1 MAKSSRKRKASTE
14 AERKTK
20 KQIAL
25 GRKEARQN
33 RIILILVGSLIAVIV
48 LILAIGALS
57 ELVFKPNSPVATVN
71 GEKIQADDYQNLVNY
86 NRYNYYSNIASL
98 QNGLEQLNA
107 DPEQN
112 SFLISFYE
120 QQLSQVESAL
130 ALAPQDSLDE
140 LIDAE
145 IVLQKAEQEG
155 IEVTDAEVDQAIDE
169 DFRSALTQQVSEPIT
184 STEQLPTS
192 TPVAQEDVDAL
203 YDNVLSAM
211 QLSDDAF
218 RTIVHRSL
226 MLSKVQDLLASE
238 VPTTGL
244 VADVQLI
251 QTEVDLAAIAA
262 KGRIERGEDFAIVA
276 QEVSTDTLT
285 VENGGAVGW
294 VTPGQLTE
302 RYGADLDAYVFGL
315 EVGELGMVES
325 DGMYYVVMVVARDEN
340 GPLPADVLAQ
350 RQNSALADWLEEQKA
365 SPDVKIERL
374 LTSEQIPPDPYTS
387 YLGF

>member
-48 LILAIGALS
+48 LILAFGALS
-57 ELVFKPNSPVATVN
+57 ELVFKPNSAVATVN

-98 QNGLEQLNA
+98 QNGLEQLNT

-145 IVLQKAEQEG
+145 LALQKAEQEG
-155 IEVTDAEVDQAIDE
+155 IEVTDEEVDQAIDE

-184 STEQLPTS
+184 STEELPTS

-218 RTIVHRSL
+218 RTIVYRSL
-226 MLSKVQDLLASE
+226 VLSKVQDLLASE

-285 VENGGAVGW
+285 AENGGAVGW

-325 DGMYYVVMVVARDEN
+325 DGMYYVVMVVDRDEN

-350 RQNSALADWLEEQKA
+350 RQSSALADWLEEQKA

>member
-48 LILAIGALS
+48 LILAFGALS
-57 ELVFKPNSPVATVN
+57 ELVFKPNSAVATVN

-98 QNGLEQLNA
+98 QNGLEQLNT

-145 IVLQKAEQEG
+145 LALQKA
-155 IEVTDAEVDQAIDE
+155 
-169 DFRSALTQQVSEPIT
+169 
-184 STEQLPTS
+184 
-192 TPVAQEDVDAL
+192 
-203 YDNVLSAM
+203 
-211 QLSDDAF
+211 
-218 RTIVHRSL
+218 
-226 MLSKVQDLLASE
+226 
-238 VPTTGL
+238 
-244 VADVQLI
+244 
-251 QTEVDLAAIAA
+251 
-262 KGRIERGEDFAIVA
+262 
-276 QEVSTDTLT
+276 
-285 VENGGAVGW
+285 
-294 VTPGQLTE
+294 
-302 RYGADLDAYVFGL
+302 
-315 EVGELGMVES
+315 
-325 DGMYYVVMVVARDEN
+325 
-340 GPLPADVLAQ
+340 
-350 RQNSALADWLEEQKA
+350 
-365 SPDVKIERL
+365 
-374 LTSEQIPPDPYTS
+374 
-387 YLGF
+387 

>member
-184 STEQLPTS
+184 STEQLPKKMLMRSTTTS
-192 TPVAQEDVDAL
+192 SAPCNFRMTP
-203 YDNVLSAM
+203 SAR
-211 QLSDDAF
+211 LC
-218 RTIVHRSL
+218 
-226 MLSKVQDLLASE
+226 
-238 VPTTGL
+238 
-244 VADVQLI
+244 
-251 QTEVDLAAIAA
+251 IAA
-262 KGRIERGEDFAIVA
+262 
-276 QEVSTDTLT
+276 
-285 VENGGAVGW
+285 
-294 VTPGQLTE
+294 
-302 RYGADLDAYVFGL
+302 
-315 EVGELGMVES
+315 
-325 DGMYYVVMVVARDEN
+325 
-340 GPLPADVLAQ
+340 
-350 RQNSALADWLEEQKA
+350 
-365 SPDVKIERL
+365 
-374 LTSEQIPPDPYTS
+374 
-387 YLGF
+387 